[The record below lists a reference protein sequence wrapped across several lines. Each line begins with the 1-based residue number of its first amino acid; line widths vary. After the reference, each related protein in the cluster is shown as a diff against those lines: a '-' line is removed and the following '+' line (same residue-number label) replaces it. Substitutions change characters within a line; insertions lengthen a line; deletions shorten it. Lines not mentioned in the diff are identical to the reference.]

1 MPSCLRD
8 ACGMLMRELAHSEF
22 DLRVKAVPVVVNYQQ
37 TSRFYVRECSLAI
50 IAASLVPMVTVDE
63 DYEDNVEIV

>member
-1 MPSCLRD
+1 
-8 ACGMLMRELAHSEF
+8 
-22 DLRVKAVPVVVNYQQ
+22 VKAVPVVVNYQQ